1 MLALPGELSV
11 MQYQSIECS
20 LVKDTISETNTTN
33 TRFKEVIE
41 GKEVIINVEEID
53 NNR

>member
-1 MLALPGELSV
+1 MLALPGELAV

-20 LVKDTISETNTTN
+20 LVRNTISETDTK
-33 TRFKEVIE
+33 FKETIE